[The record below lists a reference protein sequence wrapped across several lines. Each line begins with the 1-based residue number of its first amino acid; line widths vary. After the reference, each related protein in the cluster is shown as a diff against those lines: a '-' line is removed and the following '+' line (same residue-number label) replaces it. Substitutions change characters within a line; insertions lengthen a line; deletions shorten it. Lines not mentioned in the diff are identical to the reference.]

1 MVTPTRILPSDTRFD
16 TWLTSLPVRWNHAQ
30 SEAVRRA
37 HALTTDRGLAV
48 ADLLADLQM
57 DHEVVIAALLHETV
71 AAGTLSPKAVGE
83 SFGPMVARLV
93 DGVGKLSL
101 IGDLYQQGPQ
111 AQQQL
116 ESLRKMLLAMAQD
129 VRVVLIRLAIC
140 LVTMRNLKAFPLEEQ
155 QRIARETLNI
165 FAPLANRLGIA
176 QMKWEL
182 EDLALRYLE
191 PVAYKQLA
199 QALDERRAEREGY
212 IAKVIQQLRTELQH
226 AGLHAEV
233 HGRAKHIYSIWR
245 KMQRKQLPFE
255 QIFDIRA
262 LRVTVDT
269 VADCYAA
276 LGVVHAL
283 WNHIRHEFDDYIANP
298 KSNGYQSLHTAV
310 IGPEGKT
317 LEVQIRTWDMH
328 HHAELGVA
336 AHWRY
341 KEGGTQTSAYEQQ
354 IAWLRQLLEWKDDE
368 PTDACD
374 FLDRFK
380 AEAFQDHVYV
390 ITPKGAVIELSQGAT
405 PLDFAYHIHTEV
417 GHRCRGAK
425 VNGRIVPLSYEL
437 KNGDQV
443 DVLTARHPAPS
454 RDWLSPHLGYL
465 KSARAR
471 GKVRQWFKQ
480 LDQEKNIAVGK
491 AILEKEFQRLGV
503 DIKQVDLQKLAEK
516 LNFTETDELL
526 AAIGYGDLTTGA
538 VATKAQELILPPPPA
553 PVSRLILKPSGGE
566 TGEGIQIR
574 GVGKLLT
581 HLARCCKPVPFEPII
596 GFITHGRGVTIHRQD
611 CPNLLNLATREQ
623 ERMIEVSWDRE
634 QRAVYPVDIR
644 IQAYDRTG
652 LLSDITSI
660 LVQEKINVLATNTR
674 TDPDTAIAH
683 MLLTLEIGGV
693 EQLSRILDKICRL
706 PNVTDAHRQLP
717 GSAPPPW

>member
-1 MVTPTRILPSDTRFD
+1 MVTPTRILPSDTGFD
-16 TWLTSLPVRWNHAQ
+16 TWLTSLPVRWNHTQ

-37 HALTTDRGLAV
+37 HAQTTDRGLAA
-48 ADLLADLQM
+48 ADLLADLRM

-71 AAGTLSPKAVGE
+71 AAGTLSLKAVE
-83 SFGPMVARLV
+83 DSFGPSVARLV

-140 LVTMRNLKAFPLEEQ
+140 LVTMRNLKALPLEEQ

-199 QALDERRAEREGY
+199 QALDERRAERETY
-212 IAKVIQQLRTELQH
+212 IAKVIQQLRTELQR

-233 HGRAKHIYSIWR
+233 CGRAKHIYSIWR

-262 LRVTVDT
+262 LRVMVDT

-283 WNHIRHEFDDYIANP
+283 WNHIRHEFDNYIANP

-368 PTDACD
+368 LTDACD

-380 AEAFQDHVYV
+380 AEAFQDRVYV
-390 ITPKGAVIELSQGAT
+390 ITPKGAVIELPQGAT
-405 PLDFAYHIHTEV
+405 PLDFAYHIHTDI

-425 VNGRIVPLSYEL
+425 VNRRIVPLNYEL

-443 DVLTARHPAPS
+443 NVLTAKHPAPS

-503 DIKQVDLQKLAEK
+503 DLKQVDLQKLAEK
-516 LNFTETDELL
+516 LNFTAVDELF
-526 AAIGYGDLTTGA
+526 AAIGYGDVTTGA

-553 PVSRLILKPSGGE
+553 PVSRLIRKPSGGE

-581 HLARCCKPVPFEPII
+581 HMARCCKPVPFEPIV

-623 ERMIEVSWDRE
+623 ERMIEVAWGRE
-634 QRAVYPVDIR
+634 QKAVYPVDIM

-652 LLSDITSI
+652 LLRDISSI
-660 LVQEKINVLATNTR
+660 LLQEKINVLATNTR
-674 TDPDTAIAH
+674 TDPKTAIAH
-683 MLLTLEIGGV
+683 MLFTLEIGSV

-706 PNVTDAHRQLP
+706 SNVTDAHRQLP
-717 GSAPPPW
+717 GAAPPW

>member
-1 MVTPTRILPSDTRFD
+1 MVTPTRILPSDTGFD
-16 TWLTSLPVRWNHAQ
+16 TWLTSLPVRWNHTQ

-37 HALTTDRGLAV
+37 HAQTTDRGLAA
-48 ADLLADLQM
+48 ADLLADLRM

-71 AAGTLSPKAVGE
+71 AAGTLSLKAVE
-83 SFGPMVARLV
+83 DSFGPSVARLV

-140 LVTMRNLKAFPLEEQ
+140 LVTMRNLKVLPLEEQ
-155 QRIARETLNI
+155 QRIAQETLNI

-199 QALDERRAEREGY
+199 QALDERRAERETY
-212 IAKVIQQLRTELQH
+212 IAKVIQQLRTELQR

-233 HGRAKHIYSIWR
+233 CGRAKHIYSIWR

-262 LRVTVDT
+262 LRVMVDT

-368 PTDACD
+368 LTDACD

-380 AEAFQDHVYV
+380 AEAFQDRVYV
-390 ITPKGAVIELSQGAT
+390 ITPKGAVIELPQGAT
-405 PLDFAYHIHTEV
+405 PLDFAYHIHTDI

-425 VNGRIVPLSYEL
+425 VNRRIVPLNYEL

-443 DVLTARHPAPS
+443 NVLTAKHPAPS

-503 DIKQVDLQKLAEK
+503 DLKQVDLQKLAEK
-516 LNFTETDELL
+516 LNFTAVDELF
-526 AAIGYGDLTTGA
+526 AAIGYGDVTTGA

-553 PVSRLILKPSGGE
+553 PVSRLIRKPSGGE

-581 HLARCCKPVPFEPII
+581 HMARCCKPVPFEPIV

-623 ERMIEVSWDRE
+623 ERMIEVAWGRE
-634 QRAVYPVDIR
+634 QKAVYPVDIM

-652 LLSDITSI
+652 LLRDISSI
-660 LVQEKINVLATNTR
+660 LLQEKINVLATNTR
-674 TDPDTAIAH
+674 TDPKTAIAH
-683 MLLTLEIGGV
+683 MLFTLEIGSV

-717 GSAPPPW
+717 GAAPPW